1 MFIFFI
7 IGSNPIAATFLYLLT
22 TPISYINL
30 TPNEIKETEV
40 KKLSILVIS
49 LLSVVLLVISTG
61 CAVTRIEGSGNLTT
75 KSFDFGDFIRVEAA
89 NGIQLE
95 LSHSNTFN
103 VELTADDNVMEYI
116 EVNKSGNTL
125 KVKPKANTAFRSAT
139 MIARVTMPHLLQLD
153 LSGGSEAYITGFH
166 SSDDLSVRLSGGSHI
181 NGFITPSDITVA
193 NANFDL
199 SGGSHVRLIGSA
211 DGGVSIYCSGGS
223 HINLEGFSVNNADVK
238 LSGGSHATV
247 NVSGTLNV
255 DISGGSE
262 VIYTGNPTM
271 GDINVAWD
279 SDLIKQ

>member
-1 MFIFFI
+1 M
-7 IGSNPIAATFLYLLT
+7 SKPI
-22 TPISYINL
+22 
-30 TPNEIKETEV
+30 
-40 KKLSILVIS
+40 ILVIS
-49 LLSVVLLVISTG
+49 LLAAVLLVISTG
-61 CAVTRIEGSGNLTT
+61 CTVTQVEGSGNLTSKT
-75 KSFDFGDFIRVEAA
+75 FDNGDFTRVEAA

-95 LSHSNTFN
+95 LSFSSSYSINI
-103 VELTADDNVMEYI
+103 TADDNVMEYI
-116 EVNKSGNTL
+116 EVRKSGNTL
-125 KVKPKANTAFRSAT
+125 KVKPKVNTAFRSAT
-139 MIARVTMPHLLQLD
+139 MIAKITMPHLLQLE

-166 SSDDLSVRLSGGSHI
+166 SSDDLSVRLSGGSRI

-199 SGGSHVRLIGSA
+199 SGGSRVRLIGSV

-223 HINLEGFSVNNADVK
+223 RIELGDFSMNNADVN

-262 VIYTGNPTM
+262 IIYIGNPNM

-279 SDLIKQ
+279 SSLIKQ

>member
-1 MFIFFI
+1 M
-7 IGSNPIAATFLYLLT
+7 N
-22 TPISYINL
+22 
-30 TPNEIKETEV
+30 
-40 KKLSILVIS
+40 KLNILVIS
-49 LLSVVLLVISTG
+49 ILSVVLLGISTG
-61 CAVTRIEGSGNLTT
+61 CAVTRVEGSGNLTT
-75 KSFDFGDFIRVEAA
+75 KTFDYVDFTRVEAA

-95 LSHSNTFN
+95 LSYSSTYS
-103 VELTADDNVMEYI
+103 VEITADDNVMEYI

-139 MIARVTMPHLLQLD
+139 MIAKVAIPHLLQLD

-166 SSDDLSVRLSGGSHI
+166 SSEDLSVRLSGGSHI

-211 DGGVSIYCSGGS
+211 DGGISIDCSGGS

-238 LSGGSHATV
+238 LSGRSHATV
-247 NVSGTLNV
+247 NVSGTLDV

-262 VIYTGNPTM
+262 VIYIGNPTM
-271 GDINVAWD
+271 GDIDVAWD

>member
-1 MFIFFI
+1 M
-7 IGSNPIAATFLYLLT
+7 
-22 TPISYINL
+22 
-30 TPNEIKETEV
+30 KETEV
-40 KKLSILVIS
+40 NKLNILVIS

-61 CAVTRIEGSGNLTT
+61 CAVTRVEGSGNLTT
-75 KSFDFGDFIRVEAA
+75 KTFDFSDFIRVEAA

-95 LSHSNTFN
+95 ISYSSTYNI
-103 VELTADDNVMEYI
+103 EITADDNVIEYI
-116 EVNKSGNTL
+116 EVSKSGNTL
-125 KVKPKANTAFRSAT
+125 RVKPKRNTAFRSAT
-139 MIARVTMPHLLQLD
+139 MIAKVAMPHLLQLD
-153 LSGGSEAYITGFH
+153 LSGGSEAYITEFH
-166 SSDDLSVRLSGGSHI
+166 SSDDLSVKLSGGSHI

-199 SGGSHVRLIGSA
+199 SGGSHVRLTGSA

-223 HINLEGFSVNNADVK
+223 HVNLENFSINNADIG

-262 VIYTGNPTM
+262 VIYIGNPTM
-271 GDINVAWD
+271 GDINIAWD